1 MDTNEPLNEP
11 LVDSARFLAPDG
23 HPATE
28 LGYQLRDLLV
38 AITSLILALYALDGH
53 CAFFD

>member
-1 MDTNEPLNEP
+1 MNEPLNEP